1 MSDSKHV
8 TYEDAGVDTA
18 EGGRAVDAI
27 KQMVKDTNRP
37 EVIGGIGGFGGLFS
51 AAALK
56 DMEDPILI
64 SGTDGVGTK
73 LVLAQI
79 MDRHE
84 TVGQDLVAMCVNDIL
99 ASGAEPLFFLD
110 YVAIGH
116 IEAEHMAKIIK
127 GVADGCKLAGCALVG
142 GEMAEHPGVM
152 APADYDLAGFTVGV
166 VDRSKMLD
174 PANVRPGDVILGLAS
189 SGVHSN
195 GFSLVRR
202 VFGIGEKDLKEYDE
216 KLGAS
221 LLDTLLTPTRIYVKP
236 VLKLLEEVHVRS
248 ISHITGGGFFEN
260 IPRCLPKGVSASI
273 QKSSYSVP
281 KIFRLIQETG
291 DISERDMYNTFN
303 MGIGMCI
310 VVPPEEA
317 SKALTLLEKEGE
329 LVWKIG
335 EVISG
340 DEGVELW

>member
-1 MSDSKHV
+1 MK
-8 TYEDAGVDTA
+8 
-18 EGGRAVDAI
+18 
-27 KQMVKDTNRP
+27 
-37 EVIGGIGGFGGLFS
+37 
-51 AAALK
+51 
-56 DMEDPILI
+56 
-64 SGTDGVGTK
+64 
-73 LVLAQI
+73 
-79 MDRHE
+79 
-84 TVGQDLVAMCVNDIL
+84 
-99 ASGAEPLFFLD
+99 
-110 YVAIGH
+110 
-116 IEAEHMAKIIK
+116 
-127 GVADGCKLAGCALVG
+127 
-142 GEMAEHPGVM
+142 
-152 APADYDLAGFTVGV
+152 
-166 VDRSKMLD
+166 
-174 PANVRPGDVILGLAS
+174 PGDVILGLAS

-340 DEGVELW
+340 GEGVELW